1 MKLSDP
7 IKRLLLAG
15 LGAAAVTTEKSKEI
29 VDTLVKKGELT
40 VEEGKTLNAE
50 LKVRAQ
56 EKAQEKRSDRM
67 ADKVSR
73 LTQAERDELRKMLDI
88 ADEEDAAAAAL
99 MEDPIEEAAEEAAE
113 DEE

>member
-40 VEEGKTLNAE
+40 VEEGKTLNQE

-56 EKAQEKRSDRM
+56 EKAQEKRTDRM

-73 LTQAERDELRKMLDI
+73 LTAEERDELRKMLDI
-88 ADEEDAAAAAL
+88 ADEEEAAAAAL
-99 MEDPIEEAAEEAAE
+99 LEEPEAEDAEEEAEE
-113 DEE
+113 